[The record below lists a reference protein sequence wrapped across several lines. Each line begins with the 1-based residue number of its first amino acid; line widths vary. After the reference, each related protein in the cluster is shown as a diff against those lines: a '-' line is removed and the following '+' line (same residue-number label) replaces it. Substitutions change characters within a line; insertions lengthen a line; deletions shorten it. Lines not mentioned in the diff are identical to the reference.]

1 MTGPSPDTIVLS
13 VSTRARREVV
23 DITAAVEAAARTA
36 LKAAGGRSSGLCVV
50 FVPHTT
56 AGVTVNENYDPD
68 VKHDVLEK
76 LRRLFPKDEPFFQ
89 HAEGNSDSHLM
100 AMLTGTST
108 TLIIEGGGLKLGQ
121 WQGIW
126 FCEYDGP
133 RDRKVWVKVLPG

>member
-1 MTGPSPDTIVLS
+1 MGHFAKFS
-13 VSTRARREVV
+13 VATSRRQQVV
-23 DITAAVEAAARTA
+23 DVTSQVRQMV
-36 LKAAGGRSSGLCVV
+36 KASGVGEGLCVV

-76 LRRLFPKDEPFFQ
+76 LRRLFPKEEALFR

-100 AMLTGTST
+100 AMVTGSSV
-108 TLIIEGGGLKLGQ
+108 TLIVAGGEVQLGR

-133 RDRKVWVKVLPG
+133 REREVWVRVG

>member
-1 MTGPSPDTIVLS
+1 MNTLS
-13 VSTRARREVV
+13 VTTHKRFEVV
-23 DITAAVEAAARTA
+23 DLTRHVKELVA
-36 LKAAGGRSSGLCVV
+36 KGGVTEGLCVV
-50 FVPHTT
+50 YSPHTT
-56 AGVTVNENYDPD
+56 AGITINENYDPD

-100 AMLTGTST
+100 TILTGPSVTIPIT
-108 TLIIEGGGLKLGQ
+108 GGKLALGQ

-133 RDRKVWVKVLPG
+133 RDREVWVQLHKSA